1 MHVECGRAVVAGLI
15 AALAIAGCA
24 PTASSSES
32 SIALVPATIVRD
44 GVRVTLA
51 LEGPPLAG
59 QLSWADGRVENLGA
73 KGVRWAGGGCND
85 PVGIFIEFARAF
97 DPGRVW
103 PGLLGRFKAVALGA
117 DGGSPTNIGYEE
129 QSRIRPADQIPI
141 DCPAD
146 LRVNELA
153 PGASLSI
160 RAAWNGTLGGP
171 APAPA
176 GPATVTGW
184 FEFIG
189 IAGEVG
195 DDVTATKPIKV
206 AIETTVVGAPAGS
219 GGGPPAPLSPA
230 LAIDAALADPEF
242 AAWVKADP
250 EITWVNPNI
259 VLQDGTWAIGL
270 FKGGKFGD
278 APTRYGEL
286 KIDSRGQIAGRR
298 FDH

>member
-1 MHVECGRAVVAGLI
+1 MRIERARATVAGL
-15 AALAIAGCA
+15 L
-24 PTASSSES
+24 
-32 SIALVPATIVRD
+32 LVPAVACSPAAPSLAPAASPLTAATLRD
-44 GVRVTLA
+44 SVRVSLTL
-51 LEGPPLAG
+51 ESPPLAG
-59 QLSWADGRVENLGA
+59 QLSWADGRVDNLGPKA
-73 KGVRWAGGGCND
+73 LRWAGGGCDD

-97 DPGRVW
+97 DPGRAW

-141 DCPAD
+141 VCPAD

-153 PGASLSI
+153 PGASLAI

-195 DDVTATKPIKV
+195 EDVTATKPIKV
-206 AIETTVVGAPAGS
+206 AIETTIAGPAAGS
-219 GGGPPAPLSPA
+219 GGGAPPPLSPA
-230 LAIDAALADPEF
+230 LAIDVALADPEF
-242 AAWVKADP
+242 AAWVKTDP
-250 EITWVNPNI
+250 EVTWVNPNI

-286 KIDSRGQIAGRR
+286 KIDAHGQVVGRR
-298 FDH
+298 FEP

>member
-1 MHVECGRAVVAGLI
+1 MRIEHARATVAGLVVV
-15 AALAIAGCA
+15 AAVACSPGA
-24 PTASSSES
+24 PLPAPVGSPLTAT
-32 SIALVPATIVRD
+32 ALRD
-44 GVRVTLA
+44 SVRVSLT

-59 QLSWADGRVENLGA
+59 QLSWADGRVDNLGPKA
-73 KGVRWAGGGCND
+73 VRWAGGGCND
-85 PVGIFIEFARAF
+85 PVGIFIEFGRAF

-103 PGLLGRFKAVALGA
+103 PGLLGRFKAVSLGA

-129 QSRIRPADQIPI
+129 QSRIRPPDQIPI
-141 DCPAD
+141 SCPAD

-153 PGASLSI
+153 PGASRSI

-195 DDVTATKPIKV
+195 DDVTTTKPIKA
-206 AIETTVVGAPAGS
+206 AIETTIVGPAASS
-219 GGGPPAPLSPA
+219 GAGLVAPLSPA

-242 AAWVKADP
+242 AVWVKADP
-250 EITWVNPNI
+250 ELTWVNPNI

-286 KIDSRGQIAGRR
+286 KIDARGQIVGRR
-298 FDH
+298 FDP

>member
-1 MHVECGRAVVAGLI
+1 MRVERARAAVAGLI
-15 AALAIAGCA
+15 VVAAAACSPGG
-24 PTASSSES
+24 SSTEP
-32 SIALVPATIVRD
+32 SIALVSATTVRD
-44 GVRVTLA
+44 GVRVTLT

-59 QLSWADGRVENLGA
+59 QFSWADGRVENLGA

-97 DPGRVW
+97 DPGRAW

-117 DGGSPTNIGYEE
+117 DSGSPTNIGYEE

-141 DCPAD
+141 GCPAD

-189 IAGEVG
+189 LAGEVG
-195 DDVTATKPIKV
+195 DDITATKPIKV
-206 AIETTVVGAPAGS
+206 AIETTIAGPAAGS
-219 GGGPPAPLSPA
+219 GSGAPAPLSPA

-250 EITWVNPNI
+250 EVTWVNPNI
-259 VLQDGTWAIGL
+259 VLQDETWAIGL

-286 KIDSRGQIAGRR
+286 KIDAHGQIVARR
-298 FDH
+298 FEP